1 MDTRAC
7 SSGLSKITIIEVE
20 KRKPVNRGQEKEKV
34 RDRER
39 GREERKRGEKE
50 EKERVRGEHIF
61 YTNFFTQQ
69 GYKKYNL
76 HNKTPHD
83 IINIFI

>member
-50 EKERVRGEHIF
+50 RGERE
-61 YTNFFTQQ
+61 
-69 GYKKYNL
+69 GRKRRKRE
-76 HNKTPHD
+76 
-83 IINIFI
+83 

>member
-34 RDRER
+34 REREEEEERRER
-39 GREERKRGEKE
+39 EGRKRRKRE
-50 EKERVRGEHIF
+50 
-61 YTNFFTQQ
+61 
-69 GYKKYNL
+69 
-76 HNKTPHD
+76 
-83 IINIFI
+83 

>member
-34 RDRER
+34 RDREER
-39 GREERKRGEKE
+39 EREREREESKMFER
-50 EKERVRGEHIF
+50 ERVREEHIF
-61 YTNFFTQQ
+61 LHKIFYTTRLQEIQ
-69 GYKKYNL
+69 P
-76 HNKTPHD
+76 T
-83 IINIFI
+83 

>member
-34 RDRER
+34 RDREE
-39 GREERKRGEKE
+39 RERERERGE
-50 EKERVRGEHIF
+50 
-61 YTNFFTQQ
+61 
-69 GYKKYNL
+69 
-76 HNKTPHD
+76 
-83 IINIFI
+83 